1 MSLILGFQGRKLIRD
16 ITIKDSASATVVPG
30 VNDVVRIKIG
40 RTGQTPLLDLDSAAA
55 SAGGSTVL
63 KNTPSS
69 GVNRVQISQTDMD
82 ALAPG
87 VYSFEV
93 SLVDN
98 ADAQAIKT
106 VDHRVLVVRSTMT
119 GDVGLA

>member
-98 ADAQAIKT
+98 ADSQAIKT
-106 VDHRVLVVRSTMT
+106 VDHQVLVVRSTMT